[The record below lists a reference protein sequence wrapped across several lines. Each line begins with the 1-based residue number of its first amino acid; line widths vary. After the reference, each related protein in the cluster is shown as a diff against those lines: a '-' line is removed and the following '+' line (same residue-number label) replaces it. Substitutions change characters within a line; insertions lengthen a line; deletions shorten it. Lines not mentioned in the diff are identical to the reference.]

1 MNGAARLAE
10 LLEQTAPKADPAARY
25 LPVPDVLRDLIPG
38 AGLRCGT
45 AVEVADPHLLL
56 ALVGTA
62 APLGWHAAVALPDL
76 HWAAGEPYG
85 LRLEQLLQVDDPGA
99 RWPEVVATLIPDV
112 STILLGP
119 VPRPEPRVTK
129 RLDALLRRHGT
140 VLISTGLWPGSALRI
155 TCSEPQWHG
164 LADGHG
170 LLAGRETTI
179 TVTGRGAITRMR
191 SARLWL
197 PDGRGQIREAGG
209 QAIPGWELPE
219 AI

>member
-1 MNGAARLAE
+1 MRLAE
-10 LLEQTAPKADPAARY
+10 LLEQTAPKPDAEVKH
-25 LPVPDVLRDLIPG
+25 LPVPDTLADLIPG
-38 AGLRCGT
+38 GLRCGT

-56 ALVGTA
+56 ALVGSA
-62 APLGWHAAVALPDL
+62 AQLGWHAAIGLPEI
-76 HWAAGEPYG
+76 HWPAGEPYG
-85 LRLEQLLQVDDPGA
+85 LRMEQLLLVDAPGP

-140 VLISTGLWPGSALRI
+140 VLISTGMWPGSALRLA
-155 TCSEPQWHG
+155 CSEPVWHG
-164 LADGHG
+164 LGDGHG
-170 LLAGRETTI
+170 LLAGREVTV
-179 TVTGRGAITRMR
+179 TVTGRGSITRMR

-197 PDGRGQIREAGG
+197 PDGRGEIR
-209 QAIPGWELPE
+209 QADGVALPGWELSE